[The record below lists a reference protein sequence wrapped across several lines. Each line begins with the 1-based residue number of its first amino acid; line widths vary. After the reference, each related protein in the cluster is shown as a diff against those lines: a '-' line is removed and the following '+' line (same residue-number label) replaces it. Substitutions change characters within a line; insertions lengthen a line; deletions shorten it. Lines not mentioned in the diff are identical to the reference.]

1 MLRHSLFTCLILPL
15 FLTACATISGSSPGS
30 VVRTPMPASKAPVVT
45 AEPGPD
51 AREAATNFIAVAQD
65 MRPRIK
71 AECKMRTQGRRNC
84 DYQVVVDDSTDASP
98 NALQTVDARGR
109 PVVAFNL
116 ALIAEARNRDEL
128 AFVMGHEAAHYIL
141 GHLEAKSS
149 DADRGARIMGAL
161 VAATGADKGTIA
173 RAESF
178 GAEVGAR
185 SFSKEYELQADR
197 LGAIIAWD
205 AGYDPARGALF
216 FTRIPD
222 PGHGFLDTHPA
233 NAERIALVRRTVA
246 ELRAKAAAAGQIS
259 AGASGS

>member
-1 MLRHSLFTCLILPL
+1 MLRHHLLMCLIVPL
-15 FLTACATISGSSPGS
+15 GLAACDAVPGTAPGA
-30 VVRTPMPASKAPVVT
+30 VVRTPMPASVAPVVT
-45 AEPGPD
+45 TEPGPD
-51 AREAATNFIAVAQD
+51 AREAAANFIAVAED
-65 MRPRIK
+65 MEPRIE
-71 AECKMRTQGRRNC
+71 AECRARTRGRRNC
-84 DYQVVVDDSTDASP
+84 DYQVMVDDRADATP
-98 NALQTVDARGR
+98 NALQTIDARGR
-109 PVVAFNL
+109 PIVAFNL

-161 VAATGADKGTIA
+161 AAASGADATTIA

-178 GAEVGAR
+178 GAEVGAL
-185 SFSKEYELQADR
+185 SFSQDYELEADQ
-197 LGAIIAWD
+197 LGAVIAWD

-222 PGHGFLDTHPA
+222 PGHGFLDSHPA
-233 NAERIALVRRTVA
+233 NADRIALVRRTVA
-246 ELRAKAAAAGQIS
+246 ELRARAAAPALP